1 MRHVFLRHGIR
12 TAPLILASVLTV
24 LVAACASSAKTDSGL
39 GVRTLDC
46 TVVEREQSAPG
57 SSGTSRGYASTGD
70 YYMVFETKEGA
81 ATSRYRL
88 QVTRTQWFR
97 YPEGSRVRITLNNNI
112 LTDIRSID

>member
-1 MRHVFLRHGIR
+1 MRQRIL
-12 TAPLILASVLTV
+12 TAALILATGV
-24 LVAACASSAKTDSGL
+24 VAACTSSATKKDPGL

-46 TVVEREQSAPG
+46 TVVEREQAAPG
-57 SSGTSRGYASTGD
+57 SSGTGRGYASTGD
-70 YYMVFETKEGA
+70 YYMVFETREGE

-97 YPEGSRVRITLNNNI
+97 FPEGSRVRITLNNNI

>member
-1 MRHVFLRHGIR
+1 MRQR
-12 TAPLILASVLTV
+12 ILAAPFTLLLACVL
-24 LVAACASSAKTDSGL
+24 LAACASGGKKDESL

-46 TVVEREQSAPG
+46 VVVEREQSAPG
-57 SSGTSRGYASTGD
+57 SSGTTRSYATTGD

-88 QVTRTQWFR
+88 QVNRTQWFR

-112 LTDIRSID
+112 LTDIRSIE